1 MIITKVKCEIR
12 VIALH
17 LSKATGFL
25 ASASLAFLSRCGKM
39 NEETWREEH
48 QREASNRSALGR
60 QASSPDRARSCGLI

>member
-1 MIITKVKCEIR
+1 MIVTKVKCEIR

-39 NEETWREEH
+39 KRLGVK
-48 QREASNRSALGR
+48 SARGR
-60 QASSPDRARSCGLI
+60 QATAPLWAAGFLS